1 MKLSTRARY
10 ALRAMVV
17 IARHSDAAS
26 PMSLEKVAKA
36 TRISRRYLEQLAMS
50 LKGAALLRSV
60 SGRKGGY
67 SLARPAEQISI
78 GQIVEASIGPI
89 NVVECVGSPGICIKA
104 DLCECRL
111 LYMLIN
117 RGIKDVLNRHSLADL
132 ADRDWLRK
140 LGPELAEEFRDVS
153 DLEDEDLEGHTGCC
167 PVC

>member
-10 ALRAMVV
+10 ALRSMVV
-17 IARHSDAAS
+17 IARHSDGAN

-36 TRISRRYLEQLAMS
+36 THISRRYLEQLAMG
-50 LKGAALLRSV
+50 LKGAALVRSV

-67 SLARPAEQISI
+67 SLARPADQISI

-89 NVVECVGSPGICIKA
+89 NVVECVGLPGACIKA

-132 ADRDWLRK
+132 ADRNWPKK
-140 LGPELAEEFRDVS
+140 LGTELVEEMGGVS
-153 DLEDEDLEGHTGCC
+153 DLKDEDLEGHTGCC

>member
-1 MKLSTRARY
+1 
-10 ALRAMVV
+10 MVV
-17 IARHSDAAS
+17 IARHSDAAN
-26 PMSLEKVAKA
+26 PMSLEKVARA
-36 TRISRRYLEQLAMS
+36 TQISRRYLEQLAMA

-67 SLARPAEQISI
+67 SLARPADQISV
-78 GQIVEASIGPI
+78 GQIVEASIGPV
-89 NVVECVGSPGICIKA
+89 NVVECVGLPGTCIKA

-132 ADRDWLRK
+132 ADRNWLRK
-140 LGPELAEEFRDVS
+140 LGTELLEEMGGVS
-153 DLEDEDLEGHTGCC
+153 DLEHEDLEGRTGCC